1 MVERS
6 FKHNVENLENVGMFK
21 KMYTWSSYV
30 KLFLAIGHRK
40 AKSSKHLA
48 HKCFNN
54 QIIQYNRYNNLD
66 SSFFFY
72 TKQFE
77 KLSNCK

>member
-1 MVERS
+1 MVPSTHGRKK
-6 FKHNVENLENVGMFK
+6 FQTQCRKPRKCWNVQ

-48 HKCFNN
+48 DKGFNN
-54 QIIQYNRYNNLD
+54 QIIPYNRYIN
-66 SSFFFY
+66 
-72 TKQFE
+72 
-77 KLSNCK
+77 